1 MNRRN
6 QSILNRFDRHAENP
20 ATARLAA
27 AAAECLT
34 ISERF
39 ANQRELLERDGYLTP
54 EGKRVKLAEALTKQF
69 ARDLRDAR
77 KPIESAAQE
86 VTRLR
91 GEVKPVQVD
100 RTDVVAAMERQEIR
114 AFIRSLPSGD
124 KIAALLKQA
133 DPKILD
139 AVLDAP
145 AALSG
150 VPEEHYARAKTA
162 REEQLHGPQLREIE
176 ALQSV
181 VDEANAAAQ
190 VARND
195 LVTTVEMDQASFDK
209 LVVPIETKAAAP
221 WLLKQGERVV
231 VVVPGETTYQDASPD
246 QLREGRYFKDM
257 QEYQQERAA

>member
-34 ISERF
+34 ISEKF

-54 EGKRVKLAEALTKQF
+54 EGKRAKLAEALTKQF
-69 ARDLRDAR
+69 ARDMRDAR
-77 KPIESAAQE
+77 VPIEAAAQE

-91 GEVKPVQVD
+91 GEIKPVQVD

-114 AFIRSLPSGD
+114 AFIRGLSSQD

-150 VPEEHYARAKTA
+150 VPEQQYAAAKAA
-162 REEQLHGPQLREIE
+162 REQQLFSPQLQEAA
-176 ALQSV
+176 ALQAV
-181 VDEANAAAQ
+181 VDEANAAAR

-195 LVTTVEMDQASFDK
+195 LATVVEMDQTSFDK
-209 LVVPIETKAAAP
+209 IVLPIENKKAAP
-221 WLLKQGERVV
+221 WLLKQGEKVV
-231 VVVPGETTYQDASPD
+231 VVVPGATTYQEATED
-246 QLREGRYFKDM
+246 QMREGKFYADM
-257 QEYQQERAA
+257 PEYQRDRAA